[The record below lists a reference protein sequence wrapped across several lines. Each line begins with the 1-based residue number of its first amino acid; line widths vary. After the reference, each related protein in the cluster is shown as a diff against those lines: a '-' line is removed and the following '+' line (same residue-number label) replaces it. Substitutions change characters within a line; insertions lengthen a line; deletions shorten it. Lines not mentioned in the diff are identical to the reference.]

1 MPIALQ
7 LCEALVLTAILV
19 TVATFLAALQ
29 LGRLVTRDDE
39 QRVIETASELGIP
52 SAERPGRARTQAMK
66 SMTTPTVV
74 VVVALLAGVP
84 LVSAE
89 APQESRK
96 QCVRDLTAC
105 KQACIDVGGFDGC
118 EEQCGWVY
126 EDCLNGKDVDAIQ
139 RPTDATQRRK
149 SNVEP

>member
-1 MPIALQ
+1 MPIAQQ

-19 TVATFLAALQ
+19 TVATILAALQ

-39 QRVIETASELGIP
+39 QRECDGADAARIRNHGRLGSPRHAMRGATAL
-52 SAERPGRARTQAMK
+52 
-66 SMTTPTVV
+66 
-74 VVVALLAGVP
+74 ALIAVLATFAS
-84 LVSAE
+84 LTHAE

-126 EDCLNGKDVDAIQ
+126 DDCLNGKDVDAIQ
-139 RPTDATQRRK
+139 RPTDATRRRK